1 MFLATATGSLV
12 VEEPMTES
20 LPRCPAWI
28 RLLPPALAC
37 LGISSAARP
46 AEAGVVVIGNHT
58 EMDVNFVVTPA
69 GGEPQQ
75 CTLVP
80 KDVLPL
86 HVARQA
92 EISFDAGGAKR
103 RLLLEVDS
111 AHFFA
116 GDKESRELHRIGS
129 AGGSRESRGSPD
141 GAPATPSPRPSA
153 ARLGGVSDFYRMG
166 IVPVMILVDEEQQLV
181 ARPIWEKQLRE
192 RLEKASDVLERH
204 CGVRFRPVKVGTW
217 DSEDGVLEFDDA
229 IREFERE
236 VIPDPAPLAI
246 GFTSQKY
253 YVRKRRQWQLGA
265 VLGGPLRRHVL
276 IRESTRTLTERERL
290 EVLLHELG
298 HFLGAVH
305 CPYSYSVMRPM
316 LGDRQALERSFRIG
330 FDPGNTLVMC
340 LVASELRTGTV
351 VSFSQLSDHAKRQ
364 LRGVY
369 TAMAEALPEDAS
381 LEHGIKLLEGSAP
394 ARPAPI
400 KLPASTVAAART
412 VVEAIR
418 EAAEE
423 NHRGPAGSS
432 EEAGEGGKLTGDE
445 LTAYYF
451 RRAAAAAGPA
461 PSESAPDGYLLGLAI
476 GLDDSPLLRNDP
488 LTGALAREVE
498 SEEERR
504 RRIAVLGR
512 PTMRG
517 RYDVTRHFI
526 IACGLTTVLGP
537 EAAERAGRMREWMAG
552 KQGAG
557 FSFVHLLAYLSGS
570 AFAERLRSGDVG
582 FSTLAESFRVEDFLP
597 GTHDLDEGL
606 SWKAFLLQYGSLQDD
621 RFHRRMATIHERIRS
636 LPR

>member
-1 MFLATATGSLV
+1 MIPSRHR
-12 VEEPMTES
+12 P
-20 LPRCPAWI
+20 PAWI
-28 RLLPPALAC
+28 RLLLAALAC

-58 EMDVNFVVTPA
+58 EMDVDFVVTPA
-69 GGEPQQ
+69 EGEPQQ
-75 CTLVP
+75 YTLVP

-92 EISFDAGGAKR
+92 DISFDAGGAKR
-103 RLLLEVDS
+103 QLLLEVDS

-116 GDKESRELHRIGS
+116 GDKESLELHRIGS
-129 AGGSRESRGSPD
+129 AGGSPESRGSPD

-153 ARLGGVSDFYRMG
+153 ARLGGLSDFYRMG
-166 IVPVMILVDEEQQLV
+166 IVPVMIVVDEEQQLV

-192 RLEKASDVLERH
+192 RFEKASDVLERH
-204 CGVRFRPVKVGTW
+204 CRVRFRPVKVGTW

-236 VIPDPAPLAI
+236 VVPDPAPLAI

-253 YVRKRRQWQLGA
+253 YIRKRRQWQLGA
-265 VLGGPLRRHVL
+265 MLGGPLRRHVL

-394 ARPAPI
+394 DRPAPFE
-400 KLPASTVAAART
+400 LPASTVKAARN

-418 EAAEE
+418 EAAED
-423 NHRGPAGSS
+423 NHRRPPGSS
-432 EEAGEGGKLTGDE
+432 EQAGGVGKLTGDE
-445 LTAYYF
+445 LTAHYF
-451 RRAAAAAGPA
+451 RRAAAAAAGRA

-476 GLDDSPLLRNDP
+476 GLDDSAILRNDP
-488 LTGALAREVE
+488 LTGALARQVE
-498 SEEERR
+498 SEEDRR
-504 RRIAVLGR
+504 RRVAALGR

-517 RYDVTRHFI
+517 RYDVTQHFI
-526 IACGLTTVLGP
+526 IACGLTVVLGP
-537 EAAERAGRMREWMAG
+537 EAAERAGRMRELMDSR
-552 KQGAG
+552 QGAG
-557 FSFVHLLAYLSGS
+557 FSFVHLLAHMSGS
-570 AFAERLRSGDVG
+570 AFAEHIRSGDVG
-582 FSTLAESFRVEDFLP
+582 FSTLAESFRVEDFVP
-597 GTHDLDEGL
+597 SPHDLDEGL
-606 SWKAFLLQYGSLQDD
+606 SWKAFCLQYGSLQDA
-621 RFHRRMATIHERIRS
+621 RFHRRMATIRERIRS
-636 LPR
+636 LPARR

>member
-1 MFLATATGSLV
+1 MIQSLH
-12 VEEPMTES
+12 
-20 LPRCPAWI
+20 RCPAWI
-28 RLLPPALAC
+28 RLLLPALAC
-37 LGISSAARP
+37 LGISSAARR
-46 AEAGVVVIGNHT
+46 AEARVVVIGNHT

-69 GGEPQQ
+69 GGEPRQY
-75 CTLVP
+75 TLVP

-86 HVARQA
+86 HVAREA

-141 GAPATPSPRPSA
+141 GTSATPGPRSSG
-153 ARLGGVSDFYRMG
+153 ARLGGLSDFYRMG

-181 ARPIWEKQLRE
+181 ARPLWEKQLRE
-192 RLEKASDVLERH
+192 RLEKASDVFERH
-204 CGVRFRPVKVGTW
+204 CRVRFRPVKVGTW

-253 YVRKRRQWQLGA
+253 YMRKRKQWQLGA
-265 VLGGPLRRHVL
+265 ALGGPLRRHVL
-276 IRESTRTLTERERL
+276 IRESTRRLTERERL

-305 CPYSYSVMRPM
+305 CPYSYSVMRPK

-330 FDPGNTLVMC
+330 FDPGNTLAMC

-351 VSFSQLSDHAKRQ
+351 GSFRQLSDHAKRR

-394 ARPAPI
+394 DLPAPI
-400 KLPASTVAAART
+400 KLPAPTVTAART

-423 NHRGPAGSS
+423 NHRRPAGSS
-432 EEAGEGGKLTGDE
+432 EEAGGVGKLTGDE

-451 RRAAAAAGPA
+451 RRAAAAAGLA

-476 GLDDSPLLRNDP
+476 GLDDSPILRNDP

-498 SEEERR
+498 SEEDRR
-504 RRIAVLGR
+504 RRVAVLGR

-537 EAAERAGRMREWMAG
+537 EAAERAGRMREWMDSR
-552 KQGAG
+552 QGAG
-557 FSFVHLLAYLSGS
+557 FSFVHLLAHMSGS
-570 AFAERLRSGDVG
+570 AFAERIRSGDVG
-582 FSTLAESFRVEDFLP
+582 FSTLAESFRVEDFVP
-597 GTHDLDEGL
+597 SPHDLDEGL

-621 RFHRRMATIHERIRS
+621 RFHRRIATIHERIRS